1 MATWSP
7 NSSTRM
13 VVAPIRNGFGGGER
27 GVETLAISWGEHCS
41 LAVTACGD
49 IHGDTARPP
58 PSLLLNGQGSPHTP
72 CLSTPQHAS
81 LCVSPHP
88 AFLLVPEGEV
98 GAEMPLSRLHLLG
111 EAGSSPPPG
120 NQGAWAASQHAL
132 PRSVWK
138 LPLGQSQ
145 ELRTDWQVVQGRR
158 SCRQSWKIPAVP
170 WPQEAGC
177 PEAPPPMLHPVWPAP
192 QRPPRPGPREHG
204 QPWGKAAWLM
214 EKQRFQDT
222 VTLAK
227 SRGLARASREASPA
241 VSMVSQP
248 QGRK

>member
-1 MATWSP
+1 M
-7 NSSTRM
+7 
-13 VVAPIRNGFGGGER
+13 
-27 GVETLAISWGEHCS
+27 ETLAISWGKHCS
-41 LAVTACGD
+41 LAVMACGD

-58 PSLLLNGQGSPHTP
+58 PSLLLNGQGSPHTT
-72 CLSTPQHAS
+72 CLSPPP
-81 LCVSPHP
+81 PHP
-88 AFLLVPEGEV
+88 SVSRLTLPFCLSPEGEV

-111 EAGSSPPPG
+111 EAGISLPPG
-120 NQGAWAASQHAL
+120 NQGAWAASQHAP

-145 ELRTDWQVVQGRR
+145 ELCTDWQVVQGRC

-177 PEAPPPMLHPVWPAP
+177 PEAPTPMLHPVWPAP
-192 QRPPRPGPREHG
+192 QRPPWPGPREHR
-204 QPWGKAAWLM
+204 QPWGRAAWLM

-227 SRGLARASREASPA
+227 SRSLARASREASPA

-248 QGRK
+248 EGRK

>member
-13 VVAPIRNGFGGGER
+13 VVAPIRNGVGGGER

-88 AFLLVPEGEV
+88 AFLLVPG
-98 GAEMPLSRLHLLG
+98 GGGGSRDAPQSVPPSGRGRQLPTPWESGSLG
-111 EAGSSPPPG
+111 CLPARSASECLEAAAGSEPG
-120 NQGAWAASQHAL
+120 APHRL
-132 PRSVWK
+132 
-138 LPLGQSQ
+138 
-145 ELRTDWQVVQGRR
+145 
-158 SCRQSWKIPAVP
+158 
-170 WPQEAGC
+170 AGC
-177 PEAPPPMLHPVWPAP
+177 PGSPLLQTVLENSSRPMASRGWLSRGSPPHAPPRLARSPAP
-192 QRPPRPGPREHG
+192 SPARPSGARAALGEGSLAYGEAEVPGHGDLGQVPRPR
-204 QPWGKAAWLM
+204 Q
-214 EKQRFQDT
+214 
-222 VTLAK
+222 
-227 SRGLARASREASPA
+227 GLP
-241 VSMVSQP
+241 
-248 QGRK
+248 